1 MTQQNSSPVQ
11 ETRNQNIRKI
21 VLAYSG
27 GLDTSVILHWIKKTY
42 NCEVIAYCAD
52 IGQEEELTG
61 LDAKA
66 ARTGAAKCYIEDLR
80 AEFVRDYVFPMLR
93 ASAVY
98 EMRYLLGTSIA
109 RPLIAKRQ
117 VEIAEKEGADA
128 VAHGATGKGNDQVRF
143 ELTFMAL
150 NPSLKIV
157 APWRTWNFRG
167 REDLISYAR
176 EENIPV
182 TASAEKPYSMDR
194 NALHISYEGGVL
206 EDPWHEYKEDMF
218 LLTRSAEKAPDSA
231 ATIEIEFERGD
242 AVALN
247 GKRLAPFDLL
257 MALNKIGG
265 EHGVG
270 RIDIVENRLVGIK
283 SRGVYETPG
292 GTILT
297 LAHRDLESITLER
310 NLQHLK
316 DELSMKYAR
325 LVYNGQWFTP
335 EREALQAFVDQ
346 TQRAVNGVV
355 KMRLYKGSAQVVARK
370 SPNSLYSAA
379 LASFEKEDVYNQFD
393 AEGFIRLFA
402 LTARNSYKGYK
413 DLIG

>member
-167 REDLISYAR
+167 REDLIKYAK

>member
-1 MTQQNSSPVQ
+1 MPQARQQD
-11 ETRNQNIRKI
+11 IKKI

-27 GLDTSVILHWIKKTY
+27 GLDTSVILHWAKKTY
-42 NCEVIAYCAD
+42 NAEIIAYCAD

-61 LDAKA
+61 LDEKAKK
-66 ARTGAAKCYIEDLR
+66 TGATKCYIEDLR
-80 AEFVRDYVFPMLR
+80 AEFVRDYVFPMIR

-117 VEIAEKEGADA
+117 VEIAEREGADA

-150 NPSLKIV
+150 NPKLKIV
-157 APWRTWNFRG
+157 APWRTWDFRG
-167 REDLISYAR
+167 REDLIRYAKD
-176 EENIPV
+176 ENIPV
-182 TASAEKPYSMDR
+182 TASAAKPYSMDR

-218 LLTRSAEKAPDSA
+218 ILTKSADQAPDKA
-231 ATIEIEFERGD
+231 EFLEIEFHHGD

-247 GKRLAPFDLL
+247 GQKLAPFELL
-257 MALNKIGG
+257 KHLNKLGG
-265 EHGVG
+265 AHGVG

-292 GTILT
+292 GTILS

-316 DELSMKYAR
+316 DELSLKYAR

-346 TQRAVNGVV
+346 TQRAVNGTV
-355 KMRLYKGSAQVVARK
+355 KVKLYKGSAQVIARK

-402 LTARNSYKGYK
+402 LTARNSYQDYTR
-413 DLIG
+413 LIK

>member
-1 MTQQNSSPVQ
+1 MQQ
-11 ETRNQNIRKI
+11 RNQDIKKI

-27 GLDTSVILHWIKKTY
+27 GLDTSVILHWIRKTY

-61 LDAKA
+61 LDEKA
-66 ARTGAAKCYIEDLR
+66 ARTGASKTYIEDLR
-80 AEFVRDYVFPMLR
+80 AEFVSDYVFPMLR

-150 NPSLKIV
+150 NPKLKIV

-167 REDLISYAR
+167 REDLIKYAK

-218 LLTRSAEKAPDSA
+218 ILTKSADKAPEKPE
-231 ATIEIEFERGD
+231 ILEIEF
-242 AVALN
+242 
-247 GKRLAPFDLL
+247 
-257 MALNKIGG
+257 
-265 EHGVG
+265 
-270 RIDIVENRLVGIK
+270 
-283 SRGVYETPG
+283 
-292 GTILT
+292 
-297 LAHRDLESITLER
+297 
-310 NLQHLK
+310 Q
-316 DELSMKYAR
+316 
-325 LVYNGQWFTP
+325 
-335 EREALQAFVDQ
+335 
-346 TQRAVNGVV
+346 
-355 KMRLYKGSAQVVARK
+355 
-370 SPNSLYSAA
+370 
-379 LASFEKEDVYNQFD
+379 
-393 AEGFIRLFA
+393 
-402 LTARNSYKGYK
+402 
-413 DLIG
+413 

>member
-1 MTQQNSSPVQ
+1 MQQ
-11 ETRNQNIRKI
+11 RNPDIKKI

-52 IGQEEELTG
+52 IGQEEELQG
-61 LDAKA
+61 LDDKA
-66 ARTGAAKCYIEDLR
+66 ARTGAAKTYIEDLR

-150 NPSLKIV
+150 NPKLKII
-157 APWRTWNFRG
+157 APWRIWNFRG
-167 REDLISYAR
+167 REDLLKYAK

-182 TASAEKPYSMDR
+182 TASAEKPYSIDR

-218 LLTRSAEKAPDSA
+218 ILTKSADKAPD
-231 ATIEIEFERGD
+231 TPEILEIEFRHGN
-242 AVALN
+242 AVAVN
-247 GKRLAPFDLL
+247 GKKMAPYDLL
-257 MALNKIGG
+257 MHLNKIGG

-270 RIDIVENRLVGIK
+270 RVDIVENRLVGIK

-292 GTILT
+292 GTILH

-316 DELSMKYAR
+316 DELSLRYAR

-346 TQRAVNGVV
+346 TNRAVNGVV
-355 KMRLYKGSAQVVARK
+355 KVKLYKGSAQVIARK

-379 LASFEKEDVYNQFD
+379 LASFEKEDVYNQSD

-402 LTARNSYKGYK
+402 LTARNSYSEYK
-413 DLIG
+413 KLLG